1 MDKEIIFDN
10 VKYEKQKAMARFNM
24 FQRMKKLL
32 QVFELLVL
40 LVLIS
45 WSTKKIPLAVDF
57 SGKFLLELI
66 NCLKKPHIVF
76 VMVIFI
82 VLVLVFLCKEN
93 VNESNDDDFEKD
105 YDVQNNDFTKL
116 INSPLVKTNEIP
128 KEEIEIIKNEMQIV
142 VANNDDGD
150 RDAVEVAI
158 EEAAKRIRRFER
170 TQSEK
175 LRRDIGVR
183 KTKEL
188 RRSETKNS
196 RAVVRGGGERRIV
209 ESEFN
214 TVDHLSNEEF
224 KLAVDDF
231 INKHRVF
238 FKEQKVAEFNFH

>member
-76 VMVIFI
+76 VM
-82 VLVLVFLCKEN
+82 EN

-128 KEEIEIIKNEMQIV
+128 KEEIEIINNEMQIV

-188 RRSETKNS
+188 RRSETENS